1 MQIHLFD
8 TSLRDGIQN
17 ANVVHFS
24 TDHKKKIFDDLCT
37 TKWPQRFEVGS
48 LCSPKVLPIMNDTLD
63 IYEYAIQT
71 WAKSDIYVLIP
82 SLSKFYLAMDKE
94 ITSMSFLTSVSNMF
108 HLKNTVQ
115 TTRDTKRDFK
125 EIFDVLQKLPDYS
138 TYRKKLYI
146 SCISECPLSGKID
159 NKVIIE
165 ELRYYSEN
173 YDFDELCISDTC
185 GTLAFADF
193 REIVEKAH
201 ISPEKLSVHLH
212 MSPRQM
218 SNIEQ
223 ILHYCFRSGIHKFD
237 VSVLASGGCSVTMP
251 SESLLPNL
259 SYDTFHQ
266 ILRKYK
272 EKNE

>member
-1 MQIHLFD
+1 MPIQLFD

-24 TDHKKKIFDDLCT
+24 TDHKKKIFDDLCE

-94 ITSMSFLTSVSNMF
+94 ITSMSFLTSVSNVF
-108 HLKNTVQ
+108 HMKNTVQ

-125 EIFDVLQKLPDYS
+125 EIFDVLQNRPDYS

-146 SCISECPLSGKID
+146 SCIGECPLSGKID
-159 NKVIIE
+159 NKVIVE

-185 GTLAFADF
+185 GTLAFVDF
-193 REIVEKAH
+193 REMVEKAH

-212 MSPRQM
+212 MSPQQM

-237 VSVLASGGCSVTMP
+237 VSVLESGGCSVTMP

>member
-1 MQIHLFD
+1 MFD

-37 TKWPQRFEVGS
+37 THRPHRFEVGS

-63 IYEYAIQT
+63 IYEYAIKT
-71 WAKSDIYVLIP
+71 CAKSDIYVLIP

-94 ITSMSFLTSVSNMF
+94 ITSMSFLTSVSNVF
-108 HLKNTVQ
+108 HMKNTVQ
-115 TTRDTKRDFK
+115 SIRDTKRDFK

-159 NKVIIE
+159 NNVIVE

-185 GTLAFADF
+185 GTLAFTDF

-212 MSPRQM
+212 MSPQQM

-223 ILHYCFRSGIHKFD
+223 ILHYCFRSGIHTFD
-237 VSVLASGGCSVTMP
+237 VSVLESGGCSVTMQP
-251 SESLLPNL
+251 GQLLPNL